1 MKTVYLKNGQQAN
14 LVEQIGNRFV
24 VQRIMTYENYDNEYG
39 SHDVEIEGDEEVVN
53 EIFENPPKQKIDSEI
68 TELESKKKTIQ
79 EEIQTLK
86 NDKSK
91 LTLEVNSIQRT
102 QIDSER
108 FIINR
113 SDIMKAKE
121 IVLFPKDR
129 VMPIVRSSE
138 DKSMRG
144 LKVSFEIAIS
154 DGKERAWGYKLYHEY
169 NDHYSQFLCEKY
181 GILVDPTQE
190 QIDETIVKRL
200 TYLKFDDRQIAYT
213 DDKYLTSEQIKT
225 KETYLATEKQKSIES
240 NKKQIA
246 DLKEKIDRLE
256 NPDKYLPKS

>member
-14 LVEQIGNRFV
+14 LIEQIGERFV
-24 VQRIMTYENYDNEYG
+24 VQRIMTYENYDQEYG
-39 SHDVEIEGDEEVVN
+39 THDVEIEGDEEVVS
-53 EIFENPPKQKIDSEI
+53 EIFDNPPKQKIDSEI
-68 TELESKKKTIQ
+68 SELEAKKKLIQ
-79 EEIQTLK
+79 EEIKILQ

-91 LTLEVNSIQRT
+91 LNIEVSQISRT

-121 IVLFPKDR
+121 IALFPKDR
-129 VMPIVRSSE
+129 VMPIMRSSE

-144 LKVSFEIAIS
+144 LKVSFEISIS

-190 QIDETIVKRL
+190 EIDETIVKRL
-200 TYLKFDDRQIAYT
+200 TELKFSDRDIAFT
-213 DDKYLTSEQIKT
+213 DDKYLNPDQIKT
-225 KETYLATEKQKSIES
+225 KSSYLANEKQKLIEA